1 MPLPEWMVDISTVYG
16 LYFNPLLFQPETY
29 MTTPAAP
36 QAEADTI
43 RALKAELDRVR
54 KEARLERDKFW
65 KLATRPN
72 AVLGEAHAT
81 ASGIQLT
88 YIGEG
93 APEEKL
99 GLAPGTFPKTIDD
112 NLALMH
118 PDDRERYRQRIQHA
132 VATGEP
138 YDITYRLSDS
148 RGGWR
153 WIAGRAVSVGVREG
167 KYFDWIF
174 TAHDFTAQQETE
186 STLSQSL
193 KELVASRSE
202 LKNEHDKLWRL
213 AANTFSLL
221 GEARVTEQGMALE
234 FFGDVPPEEKLGITG
249 KVDFSDIDRVVAF
262 MHPDDIAPFRLRI
275 QQAIAGQPFQLI
287 YRLADGRGGW
297 RWLKGRAC
305 SVEERDNKHVRFL
318 HDTVDITEQMQIEEA
333 LRKSVAQLEQLKTQ
347 LQKENLLLREGCHG
361 DEDDISIIGQSAPLN
376 RVLQQVQLVAATTA
390 TVLIGGET
398 GTGKELVARAIHRGS
413 VRQGRLFV
421 SVNCAALPATLVES
435 ELFGHEKGAFTGA
448 NARRMGRFEQAD
460 KGTLFLDEIGE
471 LPLETQSKLLRV
483 LQSGEFERVGGDKTL
498 KMDVRIIAASNRDL
512 EQAVREGL
520 FRSDLYH
527 RLAVFPI
534 DLPPLRDRREDIP
547 LLAAYIVAR
556 HARKLGRKIDR
567 IEHSVLDRLTAY
579 HWPGNVRELENV
591 LERAIILTSGTSLQ
605 LETVNLGPRS
615 VSHPPVPHARSA
627 SSSDAPT
634 SNTLQECEREHILR
648 VCAAAGWKIKGEGGA
663 AQRLGL
669 NPGTLYSRMK
679 KLGIRRP

>member
-1 MPLPEWMVDISTVYG
+1 
-16 LYFNPLLFQPETY
+16 
-29 MTTPAAP
+29 MTPSPAP

-43 RALKAELDRVR
+43 RALQAELDRARQV
-54 KEARLERDKFW
+54 ARLERDKFW

-72 AVLGEAHAT
+72 AVIGEAHAT
-81 ASGIQLT
+81 ASGIQLA

-93 APEEKL
+93 EPELKL

-118 PDDRERYRQRIQHA
+118 PEDRERYRKRIQHA

-138 YDITYRLSDS
+138 YDITYRLSDG

-153 WIAGRAVSVGVREG
+153 WISGRAVSVGCREG

-174 TAHDFTAQQETE
+174 TAHDFTAQQEVE
-186 STLSQSL
+186 ATLSQSL
-193 KELVASRSE
+193 KELVASRADYQSE
-202 LKNEHDKLWRL
+202 HERLWKL
-213 AANTFSLL
+213 AANTFSVQ
-221 GEARVTEQGMALE
+221 GEARVTEHGMDLE
-234 FFGDVPPEEKLGITG
+234 FFGEVPPEVKLQIVG
-249 KVDFSDIDRVVAF
+249 KVDFSDTRQVLAM
-262 MHPDDIAPFRLRI
+262 MHPDDAPRVGLSL
-275 QQAIAGQPFQLI
+275 QQAIAGRPFHET

-297 RWLKGRAC
+297 RWVKGRAC
-305 SVEERDNKHVRFL
+305 SLEERDGKHIRFL
-318 HDTVDITEQMQIEEA
+318 HDTVDITDQMQAEEA
-333 LRKSVAQLEQLKTQ
+333 LRKTVAELEQLKVQ

-361 DEDDISIIGQSAPLN
+361 DEDDIAIIGQSAPLN

-398 GTGKELVARAIHRGS
+398 GTGKELVARAIHRS
-413 VRQGRLFV
+413 SARQGRLFV
-421 SVNCAALPATLVES
+421 SVNCAAMPATLVES

-448 NARRMGRFEQAD
+448 NVRRMGRFEQAD

-471 LPLETQSKLLRV
+471 LPLETQAKLLRV

-534 DLPPLRDRREDIP
+534 DMPPLRDRSEDIP
-547 LLAAYIVAR
+547 LLTAYIVAR

-567 IEHSVLDRLTAY
+567 IDNSVLDRLTAY
-579 HWPGNVRELENV
+579 DWPGNIRELENV

-605 LETVNLGPRS
+605 LETVNLGHRS
-615 VSHPPVPHARSA
+615 ASHPPVPHARAA
-627 SSSDAPT
+627 SSPEAPT
-634 SNTLQECEREHILR
+634 DGTMEACEREHIVR
-648 VCAAAGWKIKGEGGA
+648 VCTATGWKIKGEDGA

-679 KLGIRRP
+679 KLGLRRP

>member
-1 MPLPEWMVDISTVYG
+1 
-16 LYFNPLLFQPETY
+16 
-29 MTTPAAP
+29 MTNPAAP
-36 QAEADTI
+36 QDEADTI
-43 RALKAELDRVR
+43 LALKEELDRVR
-54 KEARLERDKFW
+54 QEARLERDKFW

-72 AVLGEAHAT
+72 AVVGEAHAT

-93 APEEKL
+93 APESKL

-112 NLALMH
+112 NVALMH
-118 PDDRERYRQRIQHA
+118 PDDRERYRKRIQHA

-138 YDITYRLSDS
+138 YDITYRLSDG

-153 WIAGRAVSVGVREG
+153 WIAGRAVSVGIREG

-174 TAHDFTAQQETE
+174 TAHDFTAQQEAE

-213 AANTFSLL
+213 AANTFSLQ
-221 GEARVTEQGMALE
+221 GEARVTEQGMELE
-234 FFGDVPPEEKLGITG
+234 FFGDVPPQEKLGISPAIP
-249 KVDFSDIDRVVAF
+249 FSTIEEVLSAV
-262 MHPDDIAPFRLRI
+262 HPDDVAPFRLHL
-275 QQAIAGQPFQLI
+275 QQAMEGQPFQLI
-287 YRLADGRGGW
+287 YRLPDTQGGW
-297 RWLKGRAC
+297 RWLKARAC

-318 HDTVDITEQMQIEEA
+318 HDTVDITEQMQTEEA
-333 LRKSVAQLEQLKTQ
+333 LRNTVAELEQLKTQ

-361 DEDDISIIGQSAPLN
+361 DEDISIIGQSATLN

-398 GTGKELVARAIHRGS
+398 GTGKELVARAIHRNS
-413 VRQGRLFV
+413 TRQGCLFV
-421 SVNCAALPATLVES
+421 SVNCAAMPATLVES

-448 NARRMGRFEQAD
+448 NVRRMGRFEQAD

-471 LPLETQSKLLRV
+471 LPLETQAKLLRV

-534 DLPPLRDRREDIP
+534 DMPPLRDRSEDIP
-547 LLAAYIVAR
+547 LLTAYIVAR
-556 HARKLGRKIDR
+556 HARKLGRKIDH
-567 IEHSVLDRLTAY
+567 IDHSVLDRLTAY
-579 HWPGNVRELENV
+579 DWPGNVRELENV

-615 VSHPPVPHARSA
+615 ASHPLVPHAHAA
-627 SSSDAPT
+627 SSPDAPAI
-634 SNTLQECEREHILR
+634 NTLQACEREHILR
-648 VCAAAGWKIKGEGGA
+648 VCAATGWKIKGEDGA

-679 KLGIRRP
+679 KLGISRPFL